1 MKKILLFIIL
11 IFSMFLASCSFERQ
25 EKSDFGLSRVKDA
38 SELKNLIKKSE
49 PKQQIRWFW
58 QTTKDGDAFTSENF
72 DVTER
77 DESSSNDYTKT
88 NVQVE
93 GVDEGDVVKT
103 DGSRIYSISWD
114 RLQVVNLLGNGE
126 MELLLNKQLDNDYS
140 KAEYNQ
146 HTYYSDLYVTD
157 DYLVVIGQRYSY
169 GYTWI
174 NKDIDTDPNENKI
187 LPWFLYY
194 TTMSVVQIY
203 DLETL
208 EVVEEYEVSGNLLSS
223 RLIDNQLYLI
233 SSHSIY
239 SYQDFE
245 DYDVRPWYKHNDD
258 VNYFDYTDIK
268 YIPNQAHRAF
278 TVITNI
284 TIKKDN
290 IKINN
295 NVFLATNSWGQIYVS
310 LNAIYFASSE
320 TEQNFFGNYIYK
332 SSIVSFQFAKNTG
345 EVFYGGYANYLGT
358 VINQFAI
365 DEYDGYLRI
374 ATTHGWGDTVVNRL
388 YIFKRVLKDEEYVL
402 EQVSL
407 IDKGLGKP
415 GERIQSVRFN
425 KDIATIVT
433 FLQTDPLYTIDLSDP
448 TKPKIVGELE
458 VPGFSTYQHP
468 WTDTLIIG
476 VGFEAN
482 NDGIVTGLKLSL
494 YDISD
499 TSNPIEVGKPLVFEY
514 NNNGYAYTESTYNH
528 KAVMIDKSRNVIG
541 FSMTR
546 YERTENYRFISEYI
560 VFDVDETKE
569 QPISIKHKISHNN
582 YYDEQV
588 NQYSRYYNY
597 DIKRAFRVD
606 DFLYVISNEVI
617 TSHNLINDLSTVD
630 YIIFNRDQNN

>member
-1 MKKILLFIIL
+1 
-11 IFSMFLASCSFERQ
+11 
-25 EKSDFGLSRVKDA
+25 
-38 SELKNLIKKSE
+38 
-49 PKQQIRWFW
+49 
-58 QTTKDGDAFTSENF
+58 
-72 DVTER
+72 
-77 DESSSNDYTKT
+77 T

-245 DYDVRPWYKHNDD
+245 DNDIRPWYKHNDD

-284 TIKKDN
+284 
-290 IKINN
+290 
-295 NVFLATNSWGQIYVS
+295 
-310 LNAIYFASSE
+310 
-320 TEQNFFGNYIYK
+320 
-332 SSIVSFQFAKNTG
+332 
-345 EVFYGGYANYLGT
+345 
-358 VINQFAI
+358 
-365 DEYDGYLRI
+365 
-374 ATTHGWGDTVVNRL
+374 
-388 YIFKRVLKDEEYVL
+388 
-402 EQVSL
+402 
-407 IDKGLGKP
+407 
-415 GERIQSVRFN
+415 
-425 KDIATIVT
+425 
-433 FLQTDPLYTIDLSDP
+433 
-448 TKPKIVGELE
+448 
-458 VPGFSTYQHP
+458 
-468 WTDTLIIG
+468 
-476 VGFEAN
+476 
-482 NDGIVTGLKLSL
+482 
-494 YDISD
+494 
-499 TSNPIEVGKPLVFEY
+499 
-514 NNNGYAYTESTYNH
+514 
-528 KAVMIDKSRNVIG
+528 
-541 FSMTR
+541 
-546 YERTENYRFISEYI
+546 
-560 VFDVDETKE
+560 
-569 QPISIKHKISHNN
+569 
-582 YYDEQV
+582 
-588 NQYSRYYNY
+588 
-597 DIKRAFRVD
+597 
-606 DFLYVISNEVI
+606 
-617 TSHNLINDLSTVD
+617 
-630 YIIFNRDQNN
+630 